1 MGVFGILYGSFW
13 DVFWDVLGFYELLMG
28 VSSNDGT
35 FDPSTGPFWTVQTL
49 NLRSFAIPSHLESL
63 ESLYLE
69 LQFQCSLSGYMYK
82 YIYIYISTYN
92 YSYRAYISLHGRVL
106 NHGCIWMPFFPSS
119 GCKSQVQWRLAPE
132 VARSGTAFCR
142 RSSSATRAGAG
153 QLGGV
158 MLPGAGVAFPMV
170 QTCSNKV
177 GVGRRFFLWNS
188 GNFFGCFNIFNAFAL
203 KTLVL

>member
-1 MGVFGILYGSFW
+1 MF
-13 DVFWDVLGFYELLMG
+13 FWDVLGFYELLMG

-82 YIYIYISTYN
+82 IYIYISTYN

-153 QLGGV
+153 QLGGSCYLV
-158 MLPGAGVAFPMV
+158 LGWPSPWFKHV
-170 QTCSNKV
+170 QTRL
-177 GVGRRFFLWNS
+177 GLEEDFFCGILGTFS
-188 GNFFGCFNIFNAFAL
+188 DASISSMRL
-203 KTLVL
+203 P